1 MLSLGWVKAITA
13 IALLLTA
20 IAGGWI
26 ALRLCATRK
35 CSRLLSSAN
44 ALAGGFFL
52 GAALLHLLPE
62 AQESLA
68 VVEGPLPWAMILCL
82 VGFLLI
88 LLLEKLASAGGHHLP
103 DTKTL
108 SKRNPLYP
116 YVLTIVLS
124 LHSIIAGYALGAGA
138 TMNMVMIIFL
148 AEVSHKLSAAF
159 ALGVSLVRS
168 GMDALH
174 LRRVLLLFAL
184 MTPFGILLGEFVSS
198 RIQGQTSDLVSGIV
212 NAIAAGTF
220 LYVAIVDI
228 IHEEF
233 ESQERLW
240 EKFALLV
247 CGLAFMALLAIW
259 V

>member
-1 MLSLGWVKAITA
+1 MSIGWIKSITA
-13 IALLLTA
+13 IALLVTSL
-20 IAGGWI
+20 IGGWI
-26 ALRLCATRK
+26 AMRLCATGK

-62 AQESLA
+62 AQESLEMI
-68 VVEGPLPWAMILCL
+68 EGPLPWAMILCL
-82 VGFLLI
+82 AGFLLI
-88 LLLEKLASAGGHHLP
+88 LLLERLAIPGGHHHAP
-103 DTKTL
+103 DSAAL
-108 SKRNPLYP
+108 STRSTLYP

-124 LHSIIAGYALGAGA
+124 LHSVIAGYAIGAGG
-138 TMNMVMIIFL
+138 TLNLVLVIFA
-148 AEVSHKLSAAF
+148 AEISHKLSAAF
-159 ALGVSLVRS
+159 ALGVSLMRS
-168 GMDALH
+168 GMPGARM
-174 LRRVLLLFAL
+174 RRVLLLFAL
-184 MTPFGILLGEFVSS
+184 MTPAGIALGEFVSS
-198 RIQGQTSDLVSGIV
+198 RIHGNTASLVSGVI

-233 ESQERLW
+233 ESSDRLW

-247 CGLAFMALLAIW
+247 CGLLFMAVLSIW

>member
-1 MLSLGWVKAITA
+1 MSIGWVKAITA
-13 IALLLTA
+13 IALLLTSL
-20 IAGGWI
+20 AGGWI

-62 AQESLA
+62 AQESLE
-68 VVEGPLPWAMILCL
+68 VIEGPLPWAMILC
-82 VGFLLI
+82 VIGFLLI
-88 LLLEKLASAGGHHLP
+88 LFLEKLATSGGHHHVP
-103 DTKTL
+103 DSTTL
-108 SKRNPLYP
+108 STRSAAYP

-124 LHSIIAGYALGAGA
+124 LHSVIAGYAIGSGGV
-138 TMNMVMIIFL
+138 MNLVLVIFA
-148 AEVSHKLSAAF
+148 AEISHKLSAAF

-168 GMDALH
+168 GMEGRL
-174 LRRVLLLFAL
+174 LRRVLTLFAL
-184 MTPFGILLGEFVSS
+184 MTPLGILLGEFVSS
-198 RIQGQTSDLVSGIV
+198 RIQGDTSMIVSGVV

-228 IHEEF
+228 LHEEF
-233 ESQERLW
+233 ESRERLW
-240 EKFALLV
+240 EKFTLLV
-247 CGLAFMALLAIW
+247 CGLALMVVLSIW

>member
-1 MLSLGWVKAITA
+1 V
-13 IALLLTA
+13 
-20 IAGGWI
+20 
-26 ALRLCATRK
+26 RHRK
-35 CSRLLSSAN
+35 VLRLLSSAN

-62 AQESLA
+62 AQEALE
-68 VVEGPLPWAMILCL
+68 VVEGPLPWAMIFCL
-82 VGFLLI
+82 VGFLLV
-88 LLLEKLASAGGHHLP
+88 LLLEKLASTGGHHFP
-103 DTKTL
+103 DGETL
-108 SKRNPLYP
+108 SARNPLYP

-138 TMNMVMIIFL
+138 TMNMVLIIFL
-148 AEVSHKLSAAF
+148 AEISHKLSAAF
-159 ALGVSLVRS
+159 ALGVSLIRS
-168 GMDALH
+168 GMPLPR
-174 LRRVLLLFAL
+174 LRRILVLFAL
-184 MTPFGILLGEFVSS
+184 MTPGGILLGQFVSS
-198 RIQGQTSDLVSGIV
+198 LIQEDASALASGII

-233 ESQERLW
+233 ESKDRLW

-247 CGLAFMALLAIW
+247 CGLGFMVLLSIW